1 MKHTKSDMCTGTEA
15 LDTRN
20 TVQKHQ
26 LTSTCLEE
34 MQVMMHVNMALQ
46 WLNLQPQMLLFH
58 FCVAKELSIF
68 ITTKST
74 FNG

>member
-1 MKHTKSDMCTGTEA
+1 MKHTKSDMCTGTGA

-34 MQVMMHVNMALQ
+34 MQVMMQVNMALQ
-46 WLNLQPQMLLFH
+46 LAELATPNVAVSFLRCKGVFHLL
-58 FCVAKELSIF
+58 CD
-68 ITTKST
+68 
-74 FNG
+74 

>member
-1 MKHTKSDMCTGTEA
+1 MKHTKSDVCTGTGA

-34 MQVMMHVNMALQ
+34 MQVMMHGSMALQ
-46 WLNLQPQMLLFH
+46 LAELATPG
-58 FCVAKELSIF
+58 VAVSFLCCKGVVHLHCY
-68 ITTKST
+68 
-74 FNG
+74 

>member
-1 MKHTKSDMCTGTEA
+1 MKHTKSDMCTGTGA

-46 WLNLQPQMLLFH
+46 LAELATLN
-58 FCVAKELSIF
+58 VAVSFQCCKGVVHLHCY
-68 ITTKST
+68 
-74 FNG
+74 